1 MVNTTKSKAFS
12 SRLIIITTTATAA
25 IIAYL
30 KCDIVVTGSP
40 GFVSLCVFIFLTA
53 SSK

>member
-1 MVNTTKSKAFS
+1 MTTGTDLEL
-12 SRLIIITTTATAA
+12 RLAGFFNSTNYYIGA
-25 IIAYL
+25 IIVYL